1 MKNSKVTSFQKYKR
15 KPHLNIGII
24 VFGCV
29 FLYMAVTIFLFLTNK
44 HIAVYEVRN
53 GSILVDTSYTGI
65 VLRDEK
71 VISSAG
77 DGYINFISDN
87 EDKIGS
93 KTNVYT
99 LSAKEI
105 KWTQNDQKNTDELSA
120 GEMDSILMKIQSF
133 TDNYKDAQFKEIY
146 SLRNSINT
154 ILNKKTIQNRKNQ
167 LDRLLDNKE
176 NITVYQG
183 TEDGII
189 VHSIDGYEDLTESKL
204 NADLFSKNK
213 YSANKIKDNE
223 LVSKGTPIYKI
234 ITSDKWKVAI
244 LLDDNMARKLKNSKV
259 VKVKF
264 QKDNETEKANIEII
278 KKGKNNIALL
288 TFYKSMIRYASDR
301 FLDIE
306 LVLEDSSGLK
316 IPKSAIVQKDFYVVP
331 ESFLTQGGNSKEN
344 GVLLDTGNGSAEFFR
359 VDVYYRDE
367 ETGDIYL
374 NPDVF
379 KTSKTLIK
387 PDSSERLTLSEK
399 KALDGVYCINKGYAV
414 FKQTIDPVAVSD
426 EYYIIKNGMD
436 YGLSNYD
443 HIVLDGST
451 VKENDVI
458 F

>member
-15 KPHLNIGII
+15 KPHINIGII

-29 FLYMAVTIFLFLTNK
+29 FIYLLITIILFLTNK
-44 HIAVYEVRN
+44 HIAVYEVRY

-65 VLRDEK
+65 ILREEE

-77 DGYINFISDN
+77 DGYINFISEN

-99 LSAKEI
+99 LSDEKI
-105 KWTQNDQKNTDELSA
+105 TWKQNDQQNTDELSS
-120 GEMDSILMKIQSF
+120 GEMDSVLMKIQSF
-133 TDNYKDAQFKEIY
+133 TDNYKDEEFKEVY
-146 SLRNSINT
+146 SLRNGINT
-154 ILNKKTIQNRKNQ
+154 ILNKKTVQNRKNQ
-167 LDRLLDNKE
+167 LDDLLDQKE
-176 NITVYQG
+176 SISVYQG
-183 TEDGII
+183 EKDGII
-189 VHSIDGYEDLTESKL
+189 VQSIDGYEDLTESKL
-204 NADLFSKNK
+204 DSDLFSKAQ
-213 YSANKIKDNE
+213 YSANKLKDNE
-223 LVSKGTPIYKI
+223 QVTKGTPIYKI

-244 LLDDNMARKLKNSKV
+244 LLDDDMAKTLKDSKV

-264 QKDNETEKANIEII
+264 QKDNETEKGNIEII
-278 KKGKNNIALL
+278 KKGKNNIAVI

-331 ESFLTQGGNSKEN
+331 DTYLTQGGNSKEN
-344 GVLLDTGNGSAEFFR
+344 GVLLDNGNGSAEFFK

-367 ETGDIYL
+367 ETGEIYL

-379 KTSKTLIK
+379 KKSTTLIK
-387 PDSSERLTLSEK
+387 PDSSERMTLSEK

-414 FKQTIDPVAVSD
+414 FKQTLDPVAVSD